1 MLNRIALS
9 LLFAAGLATAGA
21 ASYHVSFY
29 QDTTVNGQELK
40 AGDYKIEVNN
50 NTAILKK
57 GKQTVEVPVH
67 EETTSSKFAST
78 QLQYVENNKLQEIRL
93 GGTHT
98 KLVFGNMGAV
108 AGGMQ

>member
-9 LLFAAGLATAGA
+9 LFVAGVATASA
-21 ASYHVSFY
+21 ATYRVSLY
-29 QDTTVNGQELK
+29 QDSTVNGQELK

-50 NTAILKK
+50 NTATLKK

-67 EETTSSKFAST
+67 EETAPSKFAST

-93 GGTHT
+93 GGTTT
-98 KLVFGNMGAV
+98 KLVFGNASTA